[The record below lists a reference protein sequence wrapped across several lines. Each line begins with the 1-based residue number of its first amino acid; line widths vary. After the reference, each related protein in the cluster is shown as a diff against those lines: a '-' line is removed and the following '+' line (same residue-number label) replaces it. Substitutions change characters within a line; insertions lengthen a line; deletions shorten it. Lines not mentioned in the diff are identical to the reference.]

1 MVLKHMVNHS
11 QEHLWTSLRHS
22 CRVNTSYTTLSLSFN
37 LSLLFLFLSV
47 QHTLQY
53 LFCFWHYSDLDKQG
67 VSLQGPWGPI
77 VNIWTHSLFLS
88 VFFIVVFF
96 IVALCFTT
104 HTPGVKKND
113 PAHTNTHSERVG
125 LCFCLAS
132 RESERY
138 PPPLLPPSRPIYK
151 SDFPSIAKFGKTG
164 EWEKFSSCLKK
175 AWRLRLD
182 VRKVLRG
189 R

>member
-1 MVLKHMVNHS
+1 MLPYLERTQCSQMVLKHMVNHS

-22 CRVNTSYTTLSLSFN
+22 CRVNTSYSTLSLSFN
-37 LSLLFLFLSV
+37 LCLLFLFLSV

-104 HTPGVKKND
+104 HTRGKKKWSGSHK
-113 PAHTNTHSERVG
+113 HTQ
-125 LCFCLAS
+125 
-132 RESERY
+132 RESGPLFLLGEQREREIPPT
-138 PPPLLPPSRPIYK
+138 PPP
-151 SDFPSIAKFGKTG
+151 AK
-164 EWEKFSSCLKK
+164 
-175 AWRLRLD
+175 
-182 VRKVLRG
+182 
-189 R
+189 